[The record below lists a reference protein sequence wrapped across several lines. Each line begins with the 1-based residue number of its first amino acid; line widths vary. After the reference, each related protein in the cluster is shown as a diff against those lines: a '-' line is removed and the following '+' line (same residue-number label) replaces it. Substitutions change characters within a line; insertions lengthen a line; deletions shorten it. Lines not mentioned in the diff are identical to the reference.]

1 MRNGIGKSVRTVM
14 AWLLLL
20 VMLTVPAAPSAA
32 SPHLQSPSSCDQVFE
47 GGHDYTVHNA
57 VQQDRCSLQADDQ
70 GYADMD
76 GADIQCCVG
85 AQCVFMYGGLPVS
98 GALLLTGPPLA
109 GLTPAL
115 SRLLDG
121 VEPDPALHPPRSS
134 V

>member
-1 MRNGIGKSVRTVM
+1 VRNGIGKSVRTVM

-20 VMLTVPAAPSAA
+20 VMLAVPVAPSAA
-32 SPHLQSPSSCDQVFE
+32 NPHFQSPGSCDQAFE
-47 GGHDYTVHNA
+47 GGHDHTVHTA
-57 VQQDRCSLQADDQ
+57 VQQNRSILQADDQ
-70 GYADMD
+70 GCADMD

-85 AQCVFMYGGLPVS
+85 AQCVFMHGGLPAS

-109 GLTPAL
+109 ELIPAL